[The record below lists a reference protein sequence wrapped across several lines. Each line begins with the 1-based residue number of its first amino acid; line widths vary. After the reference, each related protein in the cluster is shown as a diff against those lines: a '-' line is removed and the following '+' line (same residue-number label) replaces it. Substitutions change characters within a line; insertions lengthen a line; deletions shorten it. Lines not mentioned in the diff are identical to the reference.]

1 MYACT
6 YVDHQFLFYTPPGVP
21 EDANLTIE
29 SRFIQLKKVDSF
41 DLFSHIHT
49 YIHTAIHRA
58 ILLLDLKKLPP
69 RLHLNLDNCWAANK
83 NHARKFG

>member
-41 DLFSHIHT
+41 DMFSHIHT
-49 YIHTAIHRA
+49 YIHTHSNPSGYTAIGFKEVA
-58 ILLLDLKKLPP
+58 TPST
-69 RLHLNLDNCWAANK
+69 
-83 NHARKFG
+83 FES